1 MYHVDKDIHNIF
13 ALAIKFALSVFNV
26 LCFYI
31 LHFSVTI
38 QLFEMIKTTV
48 SWGFVAHID
57 LSCSFPRTQRM
68 KKNENKV
75 KRAIL
80 FSSNLYDKTLCG
92 NRI

>member
-1 MYHVDKDIHNIF
+1 MLKSHPQGLNVELKAERSVIQ
-13 ALAIKFALSVFNV
+13 ALLD
-26 LCFYI
+26 L
-31 LHFSVTI
+31 VTAE
-38 QLFEMIKTTV
+38 FRVPSKH
-48 SWGFVAHID
+48 S
-57 LSCSFPRTQRM
+57 RTQRM